1 MAASLPIR
9 IPHRVFSFPSMLCC
23 LLCVL
28 AVFTVRS
35 RFDDPDMWWHLK
47 NGEII
52 FASHTIPLA
61 DVFSYTSNHQAL
73 VPQEWLSQLAI
84 YGAYRCGG
92 FSGLMLLLCL
102 LASALVVSGYLLCR
116 LYSGNA
122 KVAFAGAMSIWFFGT
137 IGFAIRP
144 QSFGYL
150 LLVAELALI
159 HLGRTRNPRWFLSLP
174 VLFAVWINCHA
185 SFMLGIVVA
194 CVFLFS
200 SFLRVETGPVVSRP
214 WSPRSRGMFA
224 LALVLSVAALFVNPV
239 GIKQILYPFD
249 TMLNM
254 PINLSQVEEWAPLQM
269 TDARGVGLLAV
280 LLICFLPAAARRTEL
295 YWDELILLAMGA
307 WLAFGH
313 IRMLSIFGILA
324 APILARQLSTSW
336 ENYDAGEDRIW
347 PNAVVMGMSLI
358 AVCLAFPSAS
368 NLAGQ
373 VDDNSPVKAVEFLRA
388 NHLSGPMLNDYGY
401 GGYLIWA
408 APEYPVMMDGRA
420 DMYEWSGFLAEYGN
434 WALMNADPNQLP
446 DKYKVKFCLL
456 RRHSSMVLLLPLL
469 HEWKVAYTD
478 NNSAILVRVPSA
490 VQAN

>member
-1 MAASLPIR
+1 MPVR
-9 IPHRVFSFPSMLCC
+9 ILHRVFSFPSMLCC
-23 LLCVL
+23 LLCAL

-52 FASHTIPLA
+52 FTTHTIPLA

-84 YGAYRCGG
+84 YSAYRWGG

-102 LASALVVSGYLLCR
+102 LASALLVSGYLLCR
-116 LYSGNA
+116 LYSRNA
-122 KVAFAGAMSIWFFGT
+122 KVAFAGAMAIWFFGT

-144 QSFGYL
+144 QSFAYL

-159 HLGRTRNPRWFLSLP
+159 HLGQTRNPRWFLLLP
-174 VLFAVWINCHA
+174 VLFAVWINCHG
-185 SFMLGIVVA
+185 SFMLGIAVA

-200 SFLRVETGPVVSRP
+200 SFLRVETGPLVSRP
-214 WSPRSRGMFA
+214 WSPRCRGFFA
-224 LALVLSVAALFVNPV
+224 LALVLSVAALFLNPV

-254 PINLSQVEEWAPLQM
+254 PILFSQVAEWAPLEM
-269 TDARGVGLLAV
+269 TDVRVVGLLGV
-280 LLICFLPAAARRTEL
+280 ILICFLPAAARRTEL
-295 YWDELILLAMGA
+295 YWDELILLAIGA

-324 APILARQLSTSW
+324 APILSRQLSTSW
-336 ENYDAGEDRIW
+336 ENYDPSEDRIW
-347 PNAVVMGMSLI
+347 PNAVVMGMALG
-358 AVCLAFPSAS
+358 ALCLAFPSAG
-368 NLAGQ
+368 NLARQ
-373 VDDNSPVKAVEFLRA
+373 VEESSPVKAVEFLRA
-388 NHLSGPMLNDYGY
+388 NHLSGPMLNDYGF

-408 APEYPVMMDGRA
+408 APEYPVAMDGRT

-434 WALMNADPNQLP
+434 WALMHTDPNLLP
-446 DKYKVKFCLL
+446 DKYKVNFCVLS
-456 RRHSSMVLLLPLL
+456 RNSSMVLILPLM

-478 NNSAILVRVPSA
+478 NNSAILVRASSA
-490 VQAN
+490 VPAK